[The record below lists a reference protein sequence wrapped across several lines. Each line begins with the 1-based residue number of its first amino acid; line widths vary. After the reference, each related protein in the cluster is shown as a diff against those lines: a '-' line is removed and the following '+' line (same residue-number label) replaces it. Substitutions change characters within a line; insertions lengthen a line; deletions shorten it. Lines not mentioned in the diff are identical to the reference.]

1 MTQSAMKPR
10 DLVCIGRSGVDLYPC
25 SCGALE
31 TVHAFTR
38 HVGGSPANTAV
49 QAAKL
54 GLDTAFLGKVSQDGL
69 GRFIRQ
75 DLERMGVDVSHLTAV
90 NNPEIRQSL
99 AVMAQPEQGEMESLF
114 YRTMP
119 ADLCLSMEDIDEEFL
134 ASFRIMLISGAS
146 LCQSPAREAVL
157 HAMVLA
163 KRHGVMIVFDPDY
176 RQIGWKSLEE
186 CRLYEWM
193 AARQADLVCATK
205 EEFAIATA
213 CSGAESL
220 EAAVAMLLQGGA
232 KMVCVKDGANGSNLY
247 LPDGAVIHGDP
258 MPTQLL
264 KPLGAGDSFLGAFL
278 TGFSCG
284 LQPQET
290 LRYAAAAASVTISG
304 RSCSDSM
311 PTAAELD
318 SYLTAWREN
327 RLDSWFAQRRAGCS
341 ESKNLHKGADQ

>member
-157 HAMVLA
+157 YAIEVA
-163 KRHGVMIVFDPDY
+163 KQHGVMVVFDPDY
-176 RQIGWKSLEE
+176 RQIGWRSLEE
-186 CRLYEWM
+186 CQLYEWL
-193 AARQADLVCATK
+193 AIQQADLVCATK

-213 CSGAESL
+213 CSRASST
-220 EAAVAMLLQGGA
+220 EAAVARLLKGGA
-232 KMVCVKDGANGSNLY
+232 RMVCVKDGAKGSNLY
-247 LPDGAVIHGDP
+247 LADGSVVHGNP
-258 MPTQLL
+258 MPTQLQ
-264 KPLGAGDSFLGAFL
+264 KPLGAGDSFLGTFL
-278 TGFSCG
+278 TGYSRG
-284 LQPQET
+284 LSPLDT
-290 LRYAAAAASVTISG
+290 LRYAAAAASITISG

-311 PTAAELD
+311 PTAEELE
-318 SYLTAWREN
+318 SYLAAWREN
-327 RLDSWFAQRRAGCS
+327 RLDSWFEERRRQTAVTS
-341 ESKNLHKGADQ
+341 

>member
-1 MTQSAMKPR
+1 MIESTMKPR

-25 SCGALE
+25 SYGILE
-31 TVHAFTR
+31 TVREFTR

-54 GLDTAFLGKVSQDGL
+54 GLDTAFLGKISQDGFGL
-69 GRFIRQ
+69 FVRQ
-75 DLERMGVDVSHLTAV
+75 DLERMGVDVSHLTV
-90 NNPEIRQSL
+90 VDCPEIRQSL
-99 AVMAQPEQGEMESLF
+99 AVMAQPVQGEIESLF

-119 ADLCLSMEDIDEEFL
+119 ADLCLTMEDINEEFL
-134 ASFRIMLISGAS
+134 ASFRMMLISGAS
-146 LCQSPAREAVL
+146 LSQSPAREAVF

-163 KRHGVMIVFDPDY
+163 KHHGVMIVFDPDY

-186 CRLYEWM
+186 CQLYQWL
-193 AARQADLVCATK
+193 AIQQADVVCATK

-213 CSGAESL
+213 CSGADSL
-220 EAAVAMLLQGGA
+220 DAAVAILLNGGA

-247 LPDGAVIHGDP
+247 LQDGTIVHGNP

-278 TGFSCG
+278 AGFRRG

-290 LRYAAAAASVTISG
+290 LRYAASAASITISG

-311 PTAAELD
+311 PTATELD
-318 SYLTAWREN
+318 SYLMAWKED
-327 RLDSWFAQRRAGCS
+327 RLDQWFAQRRTRRS
-341 ESKNLHKGADQ
+341 ETQNPA